1 MQNLLA
7 LLSGLLF
14 GLGLIISEMI
24 DPSKVL
30 AFLDISGAWDPSLGL
45 VMLGALLVGIPVFAW
60 AKKTPTSLC
69 GTPVQIPQHS
79 HIDRRLVLGGLSFGI
94 GWGLVGLCPGPALVA
109 VMTLNSSIVLFIVT
123 MLISF
128 FVFGLL
134 EQRRTI

>member
-14 GLGLIISEMI
+14 GLGLIVSEMI

-30 AFLDISGAWDPSLGL
+30 AFLDLAGAWDPSLAL
-45 VMLGALLVGIPVFAW
+45 VMIGALLVGIPTFAW
-60 AKKTPTSLC
+60 AKRHPTSLC
-69 GTPVQIPQHS
+69 GAAIQIPQHR
-79 HIDRRLVLGGLSFGI
+79 HIDQRLVLGGLSFGI

-109 VMTLNSSIVLFIVT
+109 AVTLNSSVLLFVVT
-123 MLISF
+123 LLISF
-128 FVFGLL
+128 FAFGWL